1 MVGELY
7 DYMVGL
13 VIVGIIFISAVSA
26 VPTISYVNLFQVNQ
40 QQLRNTALNVFNAM
54 LLGTGYPS
62 DWGSSFPF
70 NESNVDSFGLA
81 YSRESSLYVLDSDKV
96 QRLDQESPGYLTYS
110 NVRELLRLED
120 YGFHLTIF
128 RPFTVNH
135 DLSILGDET
144 PTRVW
149 FAVNVTRMED
159 GRPIPNAQVKCTI
172 MVTAEKLKL
181 EPVAI
186 ITSPETYFTD
196 LLGHCEASEP
206 IDVPEGYT
214 LTDALAV
221 LEISV
226 AGMSTIVVARESQ
239 EIQNYVKIYTFGD
252 TITLKMRDEF
262 EDTAPGEKRVLDI
275 SSYNDGELMQIF
287 DGSDT
292 LPPDLK
298 ITPGEGYETWSATF
312 PGIRVTNPLLL
323 LYTLRVKNPDRL
335 IMIAGPL
342 SLGEAS
348 KVFSFGPDSEPF
360 YDVATKL
367 RRYIIISGMIYIA
380 ELTLWREQM

>member
-1 MVGELY
+1 MIGI
-7 DYMVGL
+7 

-26 VPTISYVNLFQVNQ
+26 VPTIGYVNLLQVNQ

-54 LLGTGYPS
+54 LLGTGSPS

-81 YSRESSLYVLDSDKV
+81 YSRESSLYVLDTDKV
-96 QRLDQESPGYLTYS
+96 QRLDQESPGYMTYS
-110 NVRELLRLED
+110 RVCELLRLED

-135 DLSILGDET
+135 NLSILGEET
-144 PTRVW
+144 PKQVW

-159 GRPIPNAQVKCTI
+159 GRPIPNAEVKCTI

-186 ITSPETYFTD
+186 ITSPKTYFTD

-226 AGMSTIVVARESQ
+226 ASMSTVVVARENQ
-239 EIQNYVKIYTFGD
+239 AIQNFVKIYTFGD
-252 TITLKMRDEF
+252 TISLKMRDEF
-262 EDTAPGEKRVLDI
+262 EDMAPGEKRVEDI
-275 SSYNDGELMQIF
+275 SSYNEGELMQIF
-287 DGSDT
+287 DGSDM

-298 ITPGEGYETWSATF
+298 ITPGEGYVTWSASF
-312 PGIRVTNPLLL
+312 PGLRATNPLLL
-323 LYTLRVKNPDRL
+323 LYTLRVKNPNRF

-348 KVFSFGPDSEPF
+348 RVFSFGPDSESF
-360 YDVATKL
+360 NDVATKL
-367 RRYIIISGMIYIA
+367 RRYIVISGMIYIA
-380 ELTLWREQM
+380 ELTLWRE

>member
-1 MVGELY
+1 
-7 DYMVGL
+7 
-13 VIVGIIFISAVSA
+13 
-26 VPTISYVNLFQVNQ
+26 
-40 QQLRNTALNVFNAM
+40 
-54 LLGTGYPS
+54 
-62 DWGSSFPF
+62 
-70 NESNVDSFGLA
+70 
-81 YSRESSLYVLDSDKV
+81 
-96 QRLDQESPGYLTYS
+96 
-110 NVRELLRLED
+110 
-120 YGFHLTIF
+120 
-128 RPFTVNH
+128 
-135 DLSILGDET
+135 
-144 PTRVW
+144 
-149 FAVNVTRMED
+149 
-159 GRPIPNAQVKCTI
+159 
-172 MVTAEKLKL
+172 MVTAEKSKL
-181 EPVAI
+181 DPVAV
-186 ITSPETYFTD
+186 ITSPKTYFTD

-221 LEISV
+221 LEITV
-226 AGMSTIVVARESQ
+226 AGMSTIVVARENQ
-239 EIQNYVKIYTFGD
+239 AIQNYVKIYTFGD
-252 TITLKMRDEF
+252 TISLTMRDEF
-262 EDTAPGEKRVLDI
+262 EDMVPGEKRVLDI

-292 LPPDLK
+292 LPPDHK
-298 ITPGEGYETWSATF
+298 ITPGEGYVTWSATF